1 MGNFLTT
8 GSRVSEN
15 REETDLNGSS
25 SEDKSK
31 ENDVNME
38 SVNDSGPVEDYVM
51 SEEASSLLNTK
62 QDHSRDG
69 FHVGDFVWVQG
80 ANRHQW
86 WPGKIYDSSDASDLA
101 LKQMKKGTLLVA
113 YCQKETF
120 AWCTPSQLKPF
131 IENFR
136 EFSKSSG
143 SSSFLSAV
151 KEAVREIGQQV
162 EHMLVCD
169 EALASPVAVNCGV
182 KEGVPVPE
190 VRRETIMSLVLEK
203 PGIVLEDVKS
213 LAEEASFSDLL
224 EIEVLKRK
232 ISAFYRSKGRFGL
245 AKYDDENPYIIGL
258 EDKEDEDALKFNK
271 SSCQRTLRN
280 CSVFTSKKRKHDE
293 VLADVATTT
302 LRRRVSEVSKLEN
315 ADLKQVEETR
325 KRKKKGNGK
334 REESNDSKYLEES
347 EKKEESGIDIVID
360 LSTPLSSLCKRVKV
374 DDVSSSVERN
384 NGSGESIVQR
394 GKRERKKSKY
404 LSPEYMTDFSWS
416 RRNIKVES
424 ESAEKMMK
432 HSAEKAINFRGDT
445 GATTEEILELIRAA
459 ALSTQYSQEC
469 KCSYDMIREF
479 VSIYRSFTY
488 DYGAHKRNVS
498 DEGKHLEMKMNKR
511 EDEKQFSGV
520 ELIIKSGFGSTLPSK
535 DDLIRTYT
543 KFGAL
548 ERERSCTF
556 DNDSCAR
563 VRFLNVSDGEEAFHK
578 SLEKCPFPTNS
589 TVTFELKYPSS
600 ENRKGVME
608 MEWLK
613 KKLEEMRA
621 LLDESEGG
629 EVTEELKMRLEEES
643 RNLLDK
649 VTKMTVGSS
658 S

>member
-31 ENDVNME
+31 ANDVNME
-38 SVNDSGPVEDYVM
+38 SVNDSGPVEDYVV

-80 ANRHQW
+80 ANRHRW

-101 LKQMKKGTLLVA
+101 LKQMRKGTLLVA
-113 YCQKETF
+113 FCWKETF
-120 AWCTPSQLKPF
+120 AWCTPPQLKPF
-131 IENFR
+131 LENFR
-136 EFSKSSG
+136 EFSKTSEST
-143 SSSFLSAV
+143 SFLSAV

-169 EALASPVAVNCGV
+169 EALASPVAANCGV
-182 KEGVPVPE
+182 KEGVLVPD
-190 VRRETIMSLVLEK
+190 VRREAIMSLVLEK

-271 SSCQRTLRN
+271 SSCQRTLRK

-302 LRRRVSEVSKLEN
+302 LRRRVSEVSKIEN
-315 ADLKQVEETR
+315 ADRKQVEDIR
-325 KRKKKGNGK
+325 KRKKNGIVK
-334 REESNDSKYLEES
+334 S
-347 EKKEESGIDIVID
+347 EKKEESGIDIVVD

-384 NGSGESIVQR
+384 NGIVQT

-416 RRNIKVES
+416 RRKIKVES

-445 GATTEEILELIRAA
+445 GATTEEILELIRSA

-469 KCSYDMIREF
+469 KSSYDMIREF

-488 DYGAHKRNVS
+488 DYGAHKRNLPE
-498 DEGKHLEMKMNKR
+498 EGKQLEMKMNKR
-511 EDEKQFSGV
+511 EDEKQHSGV
-520 ELIIKSGFGSTLPSK
+520 ELYIKSGFGSALPSK

-548 ERERSCTF
+548 DRERSCTF

-563 VRFLNVSDGEEAFHK
+563 VRFLNATDGEEAFYK
-578 SLEKCPFPTNS
+578 SLEKCPFATTS
-589 TVTFELKYPSS
+589 TVTFELKHPSS
-600 ENRKGVME
+600 GNRKGVME

-629 EVTEELKMRLEEES
+629 VVTEELKMRLEEES

-649 VTKMTVGSS
+649 VTNMSVGSS